1 LCGATLLVRARALQ
15 GANMLCEVGTRLNDA
30 LATATLAVGE
40 HVEMNRNCVKDSAYG
55 AKEDAL
61 ERAARREAS
70 FAFIEDRD
78 RCPICA
84 AR

>member
-1 LCGATLLVRARALQ
+1 
-15 GANMLCEVGTRLNDA
+15 MLCEIGTRLNDA

-55 AKEDAL
+55 AKEEAL
-61 ERAARREAS
+61 ERARRETS
-70 FAFIEDRD
+70 FAFTEHRD